1 MYKGDGFSAKNLG
14 KKLFHCQNDC
24 SSDGPAGQFRL
35 LESTLSV
42 FTLTQN
48 AWLVLIII
56 VINDYALLTNI
67 QSRCLDIGQAL
78 FCEANTQ
85 LSSPNKLDWFA
96 HLSSQ
101 LEHRICFTLPTH
113 GFNHKIVINNYALL
127 TRCEVKMAGYLRLY
141 WPCLP
146 LQGCALRKIEGSPA
160 LWTCE
165 IQCAQQMISMK
176 KQRFSSRLRTKV
188 TDVGATGHRA
198 QPGLGQ

>member
-1 MYKGDGFSAKNLG
+1 MIMRYWPTFGQDGWIMA
-14 KKLFHCQNDC
+14 KLFFARPIY
-24 SSDGPAGQFRL
+24 PAI
-35 LESTLSV
+35 
-42 FTLTQN
+42 FTKL
-48 AWLVLIII
+48 
-56 VINDYALLTNI
+56 
-67 QSRCLDIGQAL
+67 
-78 FCEANTQ
+78 
-85 LSSPNKLDWFA
+85 NKLDWFA

-101 LEHRICFTLPTH
+101 LEHRICFTLPAH

-127 TRCEVKMAGYLRLY
+127 TGSEVKMTGYLRLY

-188 TDVGATGHRA
+188 THVGVTGHRT

>member
-1 MYKGDGFSAKNLG
+1 MVHK
-14 KKLFHCQNDC
+14 
-24 SSDGPAGQFRL
+24 
-35 LESTLSV
+35 
-42 FTLTQN
+42 
-48 AWLVLIII
+48 VLIII
-56 VINDYALLTNI
+56 IVKNDYALLTNI
-67 QSRCLDIGQAL
+67 RSRWLDIGQAL

-96 HLSSQ
+96 HLSS
-101 LEHRICFTLPTH
+101 LSEHRICFILLAH
-113 GFNHKIVINNYALL
+113 GFNPKIVINNIII
-127 TRCEVKMAGYLRLY
+127 LY
-141 WPCLP
+141 WPGVRLRWLDICIFIDPAFL

-176 KQRFSSRLRTKV
+176 KQRFSSCLTTKV